1 MEKSYMIGVMA
12 IQGAVEEHMNS
23 VRAVGHRSKE
33 IRVPEDMNDVDGI
46 ILPGGESTAMAI
58 VGEKRGLF
66 PELKR
71 WVAEGRPIWGTC
83 AGMILLSNHAVKQKE
98 GGQALL
104 GGLDVQV
111 CRNFFG
117 SQLYSDALDIKMEI
131 EDALLSNDSSDPIRG
146 VFIRAPAILT
156 AGEGVEVIASLEA
169 KPHVSAT
176 AEVLKV
182 VASSDGKIEMT
193 ADGKVRVIVAVQ
205 QGNIL
210 ATAFHPELTPDLRWH
225 QKFVAMVDSFK
236 KQNESA

>member
-1 MEKSYMIGVMA
+1 M
-12 IQGAVEEHMNS
+12 
-23 VRAVGHRSKE
+23 SKCAE
-33 IRVPEDMNDVDGI
+33 ISSDR
-46 ILPGGESTAMAI
+46 
-58 VGEKRGLF
+58 RY
-66 PELKR
+66 R
-71 WVAEGRPIWGTC
+71 WVNAGTLH
-83 AGMILLSNHAVKQKE
+83 GPLHDHLRLL
-98 GGQALL
+98 L
-104 GGLDVQV
+104 
-111 CRNFFG
+111 
-117 SQLYSDALDIKMEI
+117 QLYSDALDIKMEI

-225 QKFVAMVDSFK
+225 QYVRRQDTIH
-236 KQNESA
+236 